1 MKKILIL
8 GATGTLGKAL
18 ASRLQKAD
26 EYSVT
31 LAARHATQVYENCG
45 RIKVADC
52 DATSV
57 SELSDIMPGHDV
69 VVCAISGDELPKVA
83 ASLVSA
89 MNVAHIDRLVF
100 MGAVGIYNEIPD
112 DMDGKDNV
120 ANNPEQIPNRDAVD
134 VIENSGLNFTVL
146 RPGYL
151 REGETDD
158 YVLTFKGEQAKGYI
172 STIPSVV
179 DLIVSL
185 IDDSML
191 YAGQSV
197 SITKDMSA
205 HP

>member
-83 ASLVSA
+83 VSLVSA

-120 ANNPEQIPNRDAVD
+120 ANNPEQIPNRDAID
-134 VIENSGLNFTVL
+134 IIENSGLNFTVL

-151 REGETDD
+151 REGETGD

-185 IDDSML
+185 INDNML
-191 YAGQSV
+191 YARQSV

-205 HP
+205 HQ

>member
-8 GATGTLGKAL
+8 GATGTLGNAVV
-18 ASRLQKAD
+18 SRLQKAE
-26 EYSVT
+26 EYSMT
-31 LAARHATQVYENCG
+31 LISRHATQVYENCG

-57 SELSDIMPGHDV
+57 SELWDIMPGHDV
-69 VVCAISGDELPKVA
+69 VVCAIPGDELPKVA
-83 ASLVSA
+83 ASLVLA
-89 MNVAHIDRLVF
+89 MNLTHIDRLVF

-112 DMDGKDNV
+112 EMDGKDNV

-134 VIENSGLNFTVL
+134 IIENSGLNFTVL

-151 REGETDD
+151 CEGETDD

-179 DLIVSL
+179 NLIVSL
-185 IDDSML
+185 IDDNML
-191 YAGQSV
+191 YARQSV

-205 HP
+205 HQ

>member
-18 ASRLQKAD
+18 VSRLHTAD

-31 LAARHATQVYENCG
+31 LVARHATQVYENSG

-83 ASLVSA
+83 TSLVSA
-89 MNVAHIDRLVF
+89 MNMVHIDRLVF
-100 MGAVGIYNEIPD
+100 MGAVGIYNEIPH

-134 VIENSGLNFTVL
+134 IIEDSGLNFTVL

-151 REGETDD
+151 SEGENDD
-158 YVLTFKGEQAKGYI
+158 YILTFKGEQAKGYI
-172 STIPSVV
+172 STISSVV
-179 DLIVSL
+179 DLIIRL
-185 IDDSML
+185 IDNNML
-191 YAGQSV
+191 YARQSV
-197 SITKDMSA
+197 SITKNMSE
-205 HP
+205 